1 MWLRM
6 VVAWCLCHITLKRPE
21 PPVAN
26 GTGGHVINPGRALLS
41 CGCPGVT
48 LFGPCTRKTSVSL
61 PHFLVV
67 TLVLML
73 GALLQGS
80 VGFGMGLFSVPL
92 LLLFLPQAVPGPVLF
107 ASGLLTILMLFREH
121 PSVRRADLRW
131 SLGGR
136 VVGTGLALAV
146 LVVVPASALSA
157 LFGGLILVAVALTA
171 SGLHPGLTPRTLVG
185 AGMASGFLATTIGIG
200 GPPMALIYQ
209 RETGPSIRATL
220 SAFFLVG
227 TILSLAGLHYVGH
240 FGLPELWIG
249 VQMLPGIGL
258 GFLASRRL
266 AGVLDRGFIRPAIL
280 VISAVTALVAL
291 FEAF

>member
-1 MWLRM
+1 M
-6 VVAWCLCHITLKRPE
+6 
-21 PPVAN
+21 
-26 GTGGHVINPGRALLS
+26 
-41 CGCPGVT
+41 
-48 LFGPCTRKTSVSL
+48 SL
-61 PHFLVV
+61 PHFLAV
-67 TLVLML
+67 TLILLL

-80 VGFGMGLFSVPL
+80 IGFGLGLFSVPL
-92 LLLFLPQAVPGPVLF
+92 LVLFLPQAVPGPVLF
-107 ASGLLTILMLFREH
+107 ASGLLTILMLIREH

-136 VVGTGLALAV
+136 VVGTVAALAV

-171 SGLHPGLTPRTLVG
+171 SGLHLGLTPRSLSG
-185 AGMASGFLATTIGIG
+185 AGVASGFLATTIGIG

-240 FGLPELWIG
+240 FGVRELWMG
-249 VQMLPGIGL
+249 VLMLPGIGL
-258 GFLASRRL
+258 GFLASRWL
-266 AGVLDRGFIRPAIL
+266 AGVLDRGLIRPAIL
-280 VISAVTALVAL
+280 VISGVSGLVAL
-291 FEAF
+291 LKSF

>member
-1 MWLRM
+1 M
-6 VVAWCLCHITLKRPE
+6 
-21 PPVAN
+21 
-26 GTGGHVINPGRALLS
+26 
-41 CGCPGVT
+41 
-48 LFGPCTRKTSVSL
+48 SL

-136 VVGTGLALAV
+136 VVGTGVALAV

-240 FGLPELWIG
+240 FGVPELWIG
-249 VQMLPGIGL
+249 VLMLPGIGL

-280 VISAVTALVAL
+280 VISGVTALVAL
-291 FEAF
+291 FESF